1 MDLNEISHN
10 KIKYIIR
17 NFLRIRQFFYRQK
30 QNENHHGEIVEDA
43 KSVEKT
49 VVHLCFASRIQR
61 LNKTRTR
68 K

>member
-49 VVHLCFASRIQR
+49 VVHLCFA
-61 LNKTRTR
+61 
-68 K
+68 